1 MRPALPRGDRATGV
15 LSTTFGIGVFLALL
29 GFSAHILLNLFV
41 ISTVDDV
48 AQSAATEVAVSG
60 AGPETIAMVEA
71 RALSNARA
79 QLGAWASKVT
89 LRFEHDPSGRTVILH
104 VTSAQLRLLPRFAEV
119 DPGPASLDRRIVVR
133 RENTAP

>member
-1 MRPALPRGDRATGV
+1 MNPERPRGDRATGV

-29 GFSAHILLNLFV
+29 GFSAHLLLNLFV

-71 RALSNARA
+71 RALSNARV
-79 QLGAWASKVT
+79 QLGAWAAKVDLT
-89 LRFEHDPSGRTVILH
+89 FEHDPTEQTVILH
-104 VTSAQLRLLPRFAEV
+104 VTSAQLRLLPRFAGV
-119 DPGPASLDRRIVVR
+119 DPGPPSLDRRIVVH
-133 RENTAP
+133 RENTTP

>member
-1 MRPALPRGDRATGV
+1 VRPARPRGDRATGV

-41 ISTVDDV
+41 ISTVDDI

-60 AGPETIAMVEA
+60 AEPGTMAMVEA
-71 RALSNARA
+71 RALSNARS
-79 QLGAWASKVT
+79 QLGAWAAKVT
-89 LRFEHDPSGRTVILH
+89 LTFEHDPTERTVILH
-104 VTSAQLRLLPRFAEV
+104 VTSAQLRLLPRFAGV
-119 DPGPASLDRRIVVR
+119 DPGPPSLDRRIVVH